1 MKNFIALVFVFT
13 LLLVSCKPK
22 ASKEQKTTQ
31 EVPTETVV
39 PPYEN
44 VSESVERIDSVAA
57 ELESSIEKLDEALN
71 ELE

>member
-22 ASKEQKTTQ
+22 ASKEQKNTE
-31 EVPTETVV
+31 EVQTETVS

-57 ELESSIEKLDEALN
+57 ELENSIEKLDEALN
-71 ELE
+71 ELK